1 MAKSISVRDEDEN
14 SNRLFTPRRSRTLAV
29 LVALLVGLVVCT
41 FLTVPFLPA
50 LTWALVLAVMFQPL
64 HRRVKSR
71 FRYPD
76 AAAAATVA
84 IRRVKSRF
92 RYPDA
97 AAAATVAI
105 AVFVVAVP
113 LTFMAERLVNEAA
126 KGAKI
131 IEEALRSGTWRDAL
145 ANYPR
150 LAPAVVW
157 IETQLDLAG
166 IAGSATSWLTNF
178 SASFVRG
185 SVAQIIDA
193 VLTFYFLFYF
203 MRDGRQVLAALKEHS
218 PLSEQ
223 DMNRLF
229 TRVHET
235 VHAVVFGTV
244 AVAAVQG
251 AMGGLMFWL
260 LGLPAPVVWGLAMGL
275 LAVVPVLGAFIVWLP
290 AALSLALSGE
300 WGKALILAGWGAGVV
315 ATIDNLLYPIFVG
328 DRLKLHTLTAFM
340 SMIGGIIVFGS
351 AGLVIGPV
359 AFTVT
364 LLLLDIWRQHNTEPR
379 A

>member
-64 HRRVKSR
+64 H
-71 FRYPD
+71 
-76 AAAAATVA
+76 
-84 IRRVKSRF
+84 RRVKSRF

>member
-1 MAKSISVRDEDEN
+1 MAKSVSVAEEKDAPE
-14 SNRLFTPRRSRTLAV
+14 RLLTPRRSRTLAI
-29 LVALLVGLVVCT
+29 LVALAVGLVVCY
-41 FLTVPFLPA
+41 FLAVPFLPA
-50 LTWALVLAVMFQPL
+50 LTWALVLTVMFRPL
-64 HRRVKSR
+64 HRRIEKR
-71 FRYPD
+71 FRYPE
-76 AAAAATVA
+76 AAAG
-84 IRRVKSRF
+84 
-92 RYPDA
+92 
-97 AAAATVAI
+97 ATVAI

-126 KGAKI
+126 KGAQI
-131 IEEALRSGTWRDAL
+131 VEEAVRSGKWSDAL
-145 ANYPR
+145 ANHPR
-150 LAPAVVW
+150 LAPVVVW
-157 IETQLDLAG
+157 VETQLDLAG

-185 SVAQIIDA
+185 SVAQIVDA
-193 VLTFYFLFYF
+193 ILTFYFLFYF
-203 MRDGRQVLAALKEHS
+203 LRDGQQALGALKEYS
-218 PLSEQ
+218 PLSSQE
-223 DMNRLF
+223 MNRLF
-229 TRVHET
+229 TRVNET
-235 VHAVVFGTV
+235 VQAVVFGTV

-290 AALSLALSGE
+290 AALSLALGGE
-300 WGKALILAGWGAGVV
+300 WGKALILVAWGAGVV

-364 LLLLDIWRQHNTEPR
+364 LLLLEIWRRHNSNPEV
-379 A
+379 